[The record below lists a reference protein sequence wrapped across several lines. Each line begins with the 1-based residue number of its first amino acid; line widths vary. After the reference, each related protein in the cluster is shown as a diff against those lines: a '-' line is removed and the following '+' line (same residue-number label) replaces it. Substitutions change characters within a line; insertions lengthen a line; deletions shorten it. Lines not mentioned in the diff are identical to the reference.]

1 MVDCLSLI
9 ALHGDLKGQ
18 TGRRVLTEQ
27 QEQTIGDSNNKNL
40 KYLLFARRARYLGL
54 RVSDDSK
61 PIERACQLYVSVYS
75 VVMYT
80 RQYF

>member
-27 QEQTIGDSNNKNL
+27 QDQTIGVSNNNL
-40 KYLLFARRARYLGL
+40 KYSLFARRARYLGL
-54 RVSDDSK
+54 RVSDYSE
-61 PIERACQLYVSVYS
+61 PIERAGQLYVPVIP
-75 VVMYT
+75 
-80 RQYF
+80 F